1 MIIGQE
7 LIHIVSAPALFYIEI
22 KSVMRK
28 GVRHLGKFSFV
39 EKGSGTLGSSA
50 LQKRGQTPPV
60 IYSFSL
66 NWTFSLFSDNFTHFL
81 FEKVEKR

>member
-7 LIHIVSAPALFYIEI
+7 LIHIVSAPALFSMEI

-39 EKGSGTLGSSA
+39 EKGSDTLESSA
-50 LQKRGQTPPV
+50 L
-60 IYSFSL
+60 
-66 NWTFSLFSDNFTHFL
+66 
-81 FEKVEKR
+81 

>member
-28 GVRHLGKFSFV
+28 GVRHLRKFSFA
-39 EKGSGTLGSSA
+39 EKGSGTAGH
-50 LQKRGQTPPV
+50 LQ
-60 IYSFSL
+60 FSL
-66 NWTFSLFSDNFTHFL
+66 NWTWSLFGDNFTHFL
-81 FEKVEKR
+81 FENVEKR

>member
-7 LIHIVSAPALFYIEI
+7 LIHIVSAPTLFFMEI

-28 GVRHLGKFSFV
+28 GVRHLGKFSFA

-50 LQKRGQTPPV
+50 LQKGVRHLREFSFAERGQAP
-60 IYSFSL
+60 
-66 NWTFSLFSDNFTHFL
+66 
-81 FEKVEKR
+81 

>member
-7 LIHIVSAPALFYIEI
+7 LIHIVSAPTLFFMEI

-28 GVRHLGKFSFV
+28 GVMHLGKFSFV

-60 IYSFSL
+60 ICSFSL
-66 NWTFSLFSDNFTHFL
+66 NWTWSLFDDNFTHFL

>member
-7 LIHIVSAPALFYIEI
+7 LIHIVSAPTLFFMEI

-28 GVRHLGKFSFV
+28 GVRHLGKFSFA

-50 LQKRGQTPPV
+50 LQKGGRPPV
-60 IYSFSL
+60 ICSFSL
-66 NWTFSLFSDNFTHFL
+66 NWTWSLFSDNFTHFL